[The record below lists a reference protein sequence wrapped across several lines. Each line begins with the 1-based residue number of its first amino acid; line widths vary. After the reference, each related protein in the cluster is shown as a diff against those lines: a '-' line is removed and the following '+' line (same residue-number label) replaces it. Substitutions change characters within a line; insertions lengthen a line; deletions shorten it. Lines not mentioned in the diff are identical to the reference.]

1 MANNVTPY
9 QNEKSKKEQV
19 TEMFDNISHNYDFLN
34 HSLSFGI
41 DVLWRKKTVKQVKK
55 QKPTSIL
62 DVATG
67 TADLAIALT
76 KTGAT
81 KIVGVDLSQGMLNV
95 GIEKVKKRGL
105 EQTIQLQKADSESL
119 PFDANTFNAVTISF
133 GIRNV
138 ENPLKGLQEMHRVL
152 TENGKVYVLEFSMP
166 TAFPFKQL
174 YKFYFKNILPL
185 WGRIISKDNSA
196 YTYLPESVQAFPYGM
211 AFVNLLKEA
220 GFKNAVHKPLSM
232 GIATLYIAEK

>member
-9 QNEKSKKEQV
+9 QNDKSKKEQV
-19 TEMFDNISHNYDFLN
+19 TEMFDNISENYDFLN

-41 DVLWRKKTVKQVKK
+41 DVLWRKKTVKHVKK
-55 QKPTSIL
+55 QKPSAIL

-76 KTGAT
+76 STGAK

-95 GIEKVKKRGL
+95 GIEKVKKRQL
-105 EQTIQLQKADSESL
+105 DQIITLQKADSEHL
-119 PFDANTFNAVTISF
+119 PFENNTFDTVTISF

-152 TENGKVYVLEFSMP
+152 NANGKVYVLEFSMP

-196 YTYLPESVQAFPYGM
+196 YTYLPESVQAFPYGL

-220 GFKNAVHKPLSM
+220 GFKNAIHKPLSL

>member
-9 QNEKSKKEQV
+9 QSDKTKKEQV

-41 DVLWRKKTVKQVKK
+41 DFLWRKKTVKQVKK
-55 QKPTSIL
+55 QKPASIL

-67 TADLAIALT
+67 TADLAIALS
-76 KTGAT
+76 KTGAK

-95 GIEKVKKRGL
+95 GIEKVKKREL
-105 EQTIQLQKADSESL
+105 DSLITLQKADSEHL
-119 PFDANTFNAVTISF
+119 PFEANTFDAVTISF

-152 TENGKVYVLEFSMP
+152 NENGKVYVLEFSMP

-196 YTYLPESVQAFPYGM
+196 YTYLPESVQAFPYGL
-211 AFVNLLKEA
+211 AFVDLMKQA

-232 GIATLYIAEK
+232 GVATLYIADK

>member
-152 TENGKVYVLEFSMP
+152 TETGKVYVLEFSMP